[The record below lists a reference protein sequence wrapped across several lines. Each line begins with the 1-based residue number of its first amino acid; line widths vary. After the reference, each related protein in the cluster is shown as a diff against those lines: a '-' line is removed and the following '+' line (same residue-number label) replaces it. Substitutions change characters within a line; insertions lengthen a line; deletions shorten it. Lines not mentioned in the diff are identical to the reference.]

1 MEEMNEPS
9 EEIPKEIKQT
19 FNKSI
24 SGINENNN
32 NVHKNNPGSMNN
44 KFGYSNNQRNLN
56 NMQLRN
62 AKTQSERTN
71 KGKIEK
77 ECSIF

>member
-1 MEEMNEPS
+1 
-9 EEIPKEIKQT
+9 
-19 FNKSI
+19 
-24 SGINENNN
+24 
-32 NVHKNNPGSMNN
+32 MNN